1 MSYRH
6 RWFRRLVLG
15 FAFASVIVAGRV
27 SAASATVDADAGGSS
42 QLQVIP
48 YLSHGVLTEADARA
62 ADAETIHDPVLT
74 NLFATASQQARQT
87 PYMSLGMDG
96 EYGDPSCPSRS
107 SPA

>member
-1 MSYRH
+1 MRMPS
-6 RWFRRLVLG
+6 
-15 FAFASVIVAGRV
+15 
-27 SAASATVDADAGGSS
+27 GSS

-96 EYGDPSCPSRS
+96 EYGDSGAAR
-107 SPA
+107 AVRRRRD